1 MGVKENPK
9 NSQKEEEQ
17 QKEEDQQKE
26 EERENRPARDR
37 IVSLI
42 LFKLLDK

>member
-1 MGVKENPK
+1 MPVTTRGTRKK
-9 NSQKEEEQ
+9 

-42 LFKLLDK
+42 LFRLIVK